1 MKTELFALI
10 FLCLGGML
18 AISARSV
25 DDSSVDDDQTLVR
38 RYAESTL
45 ANDISKIMDS
55 LVQKNFVNYL
65 LKQREKRS
73 KPSEM
78 AEDSEF
84 NFCKD
89 LLNPEFAMW
98 LQSKVDG
105 SN

>member
-10 FLCLGGML
+10 FL
-18 AISARSV
+18 
-25 DDSSVDDDQTLVR
+25 SVDDDQTLVR

-45 ANDISKIMDS
+45 ASDISKIMDS

-89 LLNPEFAMW
+89 LNPEFAMW
-98 LQSKVDG
+98 LQSKGDG